1 MTNATFLVEASD
13 SPLHLMC
20 EGKLIRNFNFSWFV
34 WHHGL
39 FPTAGFAKYEQQR
52 FSSSLRIVEKVA
64 GVLTDSRSPTRR
76 TGLAHDT
83 AKSFETQNYLYSR
96 VETLF
101 AAFLDSILRY

>member
-1 MTNATFLVEASD
+1 
-13 SPLHLMC
+13 MC
-20 EGKLIRNFNFSWFV
+20 EGKLIRNFNFSCFV

-39 FPTAGFAKYEQQR
+39 FRTAGFAKYEQQR
-52 FSSSLRIVEKVA
+52 FSSSLRIDEKVT

-101 AAFLDSILRY
+101 AAGSLQGYEKSTGPKLPLLAGIYMV